1 MISIETEARIAKFL
15 LTLSDGEREIESI
28 RQNLARQY
36 TFDSFNIFRFFDKN
50 LKNYIDEFD
59 ILSFLK

>member
-50 LKNYIDEFD
+50 LKN
-59 ILSFLK
+59 